1 MRLTLRTLL
10 AYLDNI
16 LDDHDRILLEKKI
29 QESDF
34 AQNLIRRS
42 RDTMTDQDLSAMDP
56 IGYGI
61 RQDPNLVAEY
71 LDNTMAN
78 EQIEEFERQCLDMSS
93 DADTRLAE
101 ITACHHILTMVLGEP
116 LQFAASSRER
126 MYRIGD
132 DGATPLAA
140 GNSEYESATP
150 VNSQTVSDAVDET
163 HDSTETDSELDFE
176 SGSRIPGYLRDDEKR
191 SRWLPLVAT
200 TMVAA
205 VITGLLLVLFG
216 SDQPVEESNNGIA
229 RTELPAS
236 VTGEAPAE
244 GDESPSGA
252 DEAPSAAPVASPPA
266 ANATGEPG
274 VADVAPPPRAV
285 TPETPEPTP
294 QAESEESPQTAS
306 AGAGEDSADVPDTPE
321 ESTSLGDESPDNVA
335 DKKDPSKDEDRPDAQ
350 ENAPSDAGQS
360 VKQVLGRLISDDQI
374 LLATRAGFDD
384 FRWLPPQSNL
394 ETGHQLLA
402 LPTFRPNLVMIALTV
417 ELEGGSLLSLLD
429 LNEGGVPTIKLSYG
443 RMVVRTNRNDGTFK
457 LTVNQDRIIEITL
470 ESTETIIG
478 IEVQPQQQPG
488 LDPELSEQ
496 QVAVNLYAMS
506 GAATWHEG
514 AIHGTVQA
522 GQNQNLTQMPPPE
535 PESVLQIPEWME
547 KAQMTKLESRAV
559 PAIRNVVQADRSVK
573 LSLLELVE
581 KRRQVEVKQ
590 LALRCC
596 AHIGYFDPLIEALGD
611 EKMKSRWGNCI
622 LYLSD
627 AVWRDPEYAKRVR
640 TSLEDIRNEKG
651 FDLYRMLW
659 GYTNEGL
666 INNGEATQLVEF
678 LSSDDLDYRV
688 LSHWNLNQITGK
700 GYSYQPQK
708 SEQQRKGSLKRWQ
721 SLLDK
726 GNIKHSN
733 EN

>member
-10 AYLDNI
+10 AYLDKI

-42 RDTMTDQDLSAMDP
+42 RDTLTDQDLSAMDP
-56 IGYGI
+56 IGHGI

-71 LDNTMAN
+71 LDNTMAK

-101 ITACHHILTMVLGEP
+101 ITACHHILTIVLGEP
-116 LQFAASSRER
+116 LQFTASSRER

-132 DGATPLAA
+132 DGAIPLSAE
-140 GNSEYESATP
+140 NSEYENAVP
-150 VNSQTVSDAVDET
+150 INSQTVSDAVNET
-163 HDSTETDSELDFE
+163 HDSTEAESELAFE
-176 SGSRIPGYLRDDEKR
+176 AGSRIPGYLRDDEKR

-205 VITGLLLVLFG
+205 VITGLLLVLF
-216 SDQPVEESNNGIA
+216 SSNQPAEESNAGIA
-229 RTELPAS
+229 RTDLPAS
-236 VTGEAPAE
+236 VTGQAPAE
-244 GDESPSGA
+244 GEESPSDVDA
-252 DEAPSAAPVASPPA
+252 APPSALVTAPPA
-266 ANATGEPG
+266 ANATEEPG
-274 VADVAPPPRAV
+274 VVDIAAPSESV
-285 TPETPEPTP
+285 TTKTPEPTP
-294 QAESEESPQTAS
+294 QAEPEESTQTAS
-306 AGAGEDSADVPDTPE
+306 ADAQGGSSDVPVTLEDSITSEGELPDSAADKNDPSRDKDQEIAE
-321 ESTSLGDESPDNVA
+321 EST
-335 DKKDPSKDEDRPDAQ
+335 
-350 ENAPSDAGQS
+350 PSDTTQP
-360 VKQVLGRLISDDQI
+360 VKQVLGRLISEDQI
-374 LLATRAGFDD
+374 LLATRTGFDD

-429 LNEGGVPTIKLSYG
+429 LSEGGIPTIKLSYG
-443 RMVVRTNRNDGTFK
+443 RMVVRTNRNDGRFK

-470 ESTETIIG
+470 KNTETIIG

-496 QVAVNLYAMS
+496 QVAVNLYAMR

-535 PESVLQIPEWME
+535 PESVLQIPEWIV

-596 AHIGYFDPLIEALGD
+596 AHIGYFAPLIEALGD

-622 LYLSD
+622 VYLSD

-640 TSLEDIRNEKG
+640 MSLENIRNEKG

-666 INNGEATQLVEF
+666 INNGEAAQLVEF

-708 SEQQRKGSLKRWQ
+708 SEQQRKLSVKRWQ

-726 GNIKHSN
+726 VNIKHSN